1 MRTLLTLA
9 AAAVCAAGALAV
21 PAAAA
26 QADPAGTAP
35 TGATVPADACAGT
48 VQIQSLTFNPP
59 RVVAG
64 QVVRATAVGQN
75 CTAQQ
80 QQVSTAI
87 YGRFVGST
95 PGIPTGCP
103 ALPSLPGWTVTVDP
117 GATFSWQEGYHVPS
131 GCTATGLQVT
141 VWVEDDATGGELT
154 QTATVPIDPPPAA
167 PCTVSY
173 RTGSEWPGGFTAQIT
188 IKNTSTVPVNGWT
201 LGFTFPGDQHI
212 DQSWSATAQQSGA
225 TVTARNAS
233 YNPLVAPGA
242 SVVFGVLGT
251 WQASDAV
258 PIAFTLNNVSCAAG

>member
-26 QADPAGTAP
+26 QADPA
-35 TGATVPADACAGT
+35 DACAGT
-48 VQIQSLTFNPP
+48 VQLQSLTFNPP
-59 RVVAG
+59 RVVPG
-64 QVVRATAVGQN
+64 QAVHATAVGQN

-80 QQVSTAI
+80 RQFSTTI
-87 YGRFVGST
+87 YARFVGST

-103 ALPSLPGWTVTVDP
+103 ALDPLPGWAVTVDP
-117 GATFSWQEGYHVPS
+117 GATFSWSEGYSVRS
-131 GCTATGLQVT
+131 GCTATGLEVT
-141 VWVEDDATGGELT
+141 ARVEDHATGTLLT
-154 QTATVPIDPPPAA
+154 QISTVPIDPPPAA

-188 IKNTSTVPVNGWT
+188 IKNTSTVPINGWT
-201 LGFTFPGDQHI
+201 LRFTFPGDQHI
-212 DQSWSATAQQSGA
+212 VQSWSATAQQSGA

-233 YNPLVAPGA
+233 YNPLVAPGT

-251 WQASDAV
+251 WQASDAA

>member
-35 TGATVPADACAGT
+35 AGATVPADACAGT

-59 RVVAG
+59 RVVPG
-64 QVVRATAVGQN
+64 QAVTATAVGQN

-87 YGRFVGST
+87 YARFVGST

-103 ALPSLPGWTVTVDP
+103 ALPPLPGWAVTVDP
-117 GATFSWQEGYHVPS
+117 GATFSWHDGYFVPS
-131 GCTATGLQVT
+131 GCTATGLEVT
-141 VWVEDDATGGELT
+141 VRVEDDATGTLLT
-154 QTATVPIDPPPAA
+154 RTATVPIDPPPAA

-201 LGFTFPGDQHI
+201 LSFTFPGDQHI
-212 DQSWSATAQQSGA
+212 VQSWSATAQQSGA

-251 WQASDAV
+251 WQASDAA

>member
-35 TGATVPADACAGT
+35 ADACAGT

-64 QVVRATAVGQN
+64 QAVRATAVGQN

-80 QQVSTAI
+80 QQFSTAI
-87 YGRFVGST
+87 YARFVGST

-103 ALPSLPGWTVTVDP
+103 AFDPLPGWTVTVDP
-117 GATFSWQEGYHVPS
+117 GATFSWQEGYFVRP
-131 GCTATGLQVT
+131 GCTATGLEVT
-141 VWVEDDATGGELT
+141 VRVEDHATGTRLT
-154 QTATVPIDPPPAA
+154 RTDTVPIDPTPAT

-201 LGFTFPGDQHI
+201 LSFTFPGDQHI
-212 DQSWSATAQQSGA
+212 VQSWSATAQQSGA

-233 YNPLVAPGA
+233 YNPLLAPGA

-258 PIAFTLNNVSCAAG
+258 PIAFTLNDVSCAAG

>member
-26 QADPAGTAP
+26 QADPAG
-35 TGATVPADACAGT
+35 ATVPAGACTGT

-59 RVVAG
+59 RVVPG
-64 QVVRATAVGQN
+64 QAVTATAVGQN

-80 QQVSTAI
+80 QQFSTAI
-87 YGRFVGST
+87 YARFVGST

-103 ALPSLPGWTVTVDP
+103 ALDPLPGWTVTVDP
-117 GATFSWQEGYHVPS
+117 GATFSWHEGYFVRS
-131 GCTATGLQVT
+131 GCTATGLEVT
-141 VWVEDDATGGELT
+141 ARVEDHATGTLLT

-173 RTGSEWPGGFTAQIT
+173 RTGSEWPGGFTAQIS
-188 IKNTSTVPVNGWT
+188 IKNTNTVPINGWT
-201 LGFTFPGDQHI
+201 LSFTFPGDQHI
-212 DQSWSATAQQSGA
+212 VQSWSATAQQSGA
-225 TVTARNAS
+225 TVTARNLS
-233 YNPLVAPGA
+233 YNPVVAPGA

-251 WQASDAV
+251 WQTSDAV